1 MATLRFPAF
10 YGLVA
15 ALAFVGLAA
24 AADDDAALRDKIVG
38 LNNLTGND
46 TIEGEIKVLVKDKD
60 GTKKMLVA
68 AVKILKEKDQPLN
81 YNAAYILGR
90 CAEQLKDLDNSETFY
105 RFCTDEATKLQSG
118 QKLADSFGRLIDLYY
133 TSKKFDKA
141 VKLCQEFLE
150 LKGNDSVKQ
159 LKPAVMERM
168 IQALARDGKTD
179 EALKR
184 VEKMVEA
191 QGGDG
196 WWALQLKGWV
206 LREADKNAE
215 AAETYE
221 EVVKRVT
228 DDKLI
233 EDEKLRQRYIERN
246 RYLLSGVYVDLN
258 KIDKAAEHLKALL
271 KLKPDDPTY
280 NNDLGYIWADHDMNL
295 DEAEKMIRKALEE
308 DRKRRKKD
316 PEAEDDKDNSAY
328 LDSLGWVLY
337 KKKNYK
343 EAKKWL
349 SEALKD
355 KDDGQH
361 IDIYDHLGDVCKAL
375 GEKDEAIAAWK
386 KGVEVAGTSKR
397 EVKKKAEVEKK
408 IKDNQ

>member
-1 MATLRFPAF
+1 MATLRLPALC
-10 YGLVA
+10 GCVA
-15 ALAFVGLAA
+15 ALAFIGWAA
-24 AADDDAALRDKIVG
+24 AADDAGLRDKALG
-38 LNNLTGND
+38 LNNLTGSD
-46 TIEGEIKVLVKDKD
+46 TIEGEIKILTKDADGAKKLLAVGVK
-60 GTKKMLVA
+60 MV
-68 AVKILKEKDQPLN
+68 KEKDQPLN

-90 CAEQLKDLDNSETFY
+90 VAEHVKDVDSSEICY
-105 RFCTDEATKLQSG
+105 RFCTEEATKLQSG

-133 TSKKFDKA
+133 VNKKYDKS

-184 VEKMVEA
+184 VEQMVKA
-191 QGGDG
+191 QGDDG

-228 DDKLI
+228 DDKAI

-316 PEAEDDKDNSAY
+316 PEAEDEKDNAAY

-349 SEALKD
+349 TEALKE
-355 KDDGQH
+355 KDDQH
-361 IDIYDHLGDVCKAL
+361 IDIFDHLGDVCKAL
-375 GEKDEAIAAWK
+375 NEKDEAIAAWK
-386 KGVEVAGTSKR
+386 KGVEIAGNSKR
-397 EVKKKAEVEKK
+397 EQKKKAEVEKK
-408 IKDNQ
+408 IKDIQ